1 MHKACRPDKALAPH
15 PATVVPDGATLI
27 RPTKLQTSLKLVG
40 RVRCLRRIRQQL
52 CLMALRLSGLR
63 NYRPGI
69 NLVGRIRCLRRIRQ
83 PLCLMAL
90 RLSAPT
96 KLQNMHKACRPD
108 KALTPHPATVV
119 PDGATLIRPTK
130 LQNMHKTCRPDKAL
144 TPHPAK
150 RIRAA
155 SVSGVYLPA
164 TCSQPADKRR
174 RPDNKSVNPA
184 ASRPDTPYSS
194 APY

>member
-1 MHKACRPDKALAPH
+1 MHKACRPDKTHSATVVPDSAALIRPTKLQTRHKACRADKALAPHPATVVPDGAALIRPTKLQTRYKACRPDKALAPH
-15 PATVVPDGATLI
+15 PATVVPDGAALI
-27 RPTKLQTSLKLVG
+27 RPTKLQ
-40 RVRCLRRIRQQL
+40 IR
-52 CLMALRLSGLR
+52 
-63 NYRPGI
+63 Y
-69 NLVGRIRCLRRIRQ
+69 
-83 PLCLMAL
+83 
-90 RLSAPT
+90 
-96 KLQNMHKACRPD
+96 KACRPD
-108 KALTPHPATVV
+108 KALA
-119 PDGATLIRPTK
+119 
-130 LQNMHKTCRPDKAL
+130 
-144 TPHPAK
+144 PHPAK

>member
-1 MHKACRPDKALAPH
+1 M
-15 PATVVPDGATLI
+15 
-27 RPTKLQTSLKLVG
+27 KLVG
-40 RVRCLRRIRQQL
+40 RIRRLRRSRQPLCLIALRLSGLQNYRPGMKLVGRIKRLHRIRLRL

-69 NLVGRIRCLRRIRQ
+69 KLVGRIRCLRRIRQ

-108 KALTPHPATVV
+108 KALA
-119 PDGATLIRPTK
+119 
-130 LQNMHKTCRPDKAL
+130 
-144 TPHPAK
+144 PHPAK

-164 TCSQPADKRR
+164 TCSLPADKRR

-194 APY
+194 ALY

>member
-1 MHKACRPDKALAPH
+1 MHKACRPDKALAPHPATVVPDGAALIRPTKLQTGHKACRPDKALAPH

-40 RVRCLRRIRQQL
+40 RIRRLRRIRQRL

-63 NYRPGI
+63 NYRTCIKP
-69 NLVGRIRCLRRIRQ
+69 VGRIRRLHRIRLR
-83 PLCLMAL
+83 LCLMAL
-90 RLSAPT
+90 PYQAYET
-96 KLQNMHKACRPD
+96 TDQFKA
-108 KALTPHPATVV
+108 
-119 PDGATLIRPTK
+119 
-130 LQNMHKTCRPDKAL
+130 CRPDKAL